1 MYPSLSALT
10 PPVVDHLYN
19 IDGAAPD
26 EHPTFLWLVG
36 SPGAGK
42 SSGHARAIGEGLIPA
57 GNYATINLD
66 TLLESLVP
74 FRAASAMGH
83 YVKHAPAMQETGAKF
98 SSIFAYGTRKENM
111 GLFKWYNTA
120 HNAIAAADPAA
131 TANLN
136 RVRAE
141 FAHLDGHEAEAKLT
155 DINQAAIDRA
165 ISRGI
170 NIVYETTLSLS
181 KAKKGEKGRK
191 VQKVEEVLSM
201 IRAHGRPYKV
211 VFYHIYGEPGEV
223 AARIRARQEYG
234 MPYEEMPF
242 YRYVA
247 ASPALVEDFTQSTRE
262 AYEALKAQYG
272 GERGF
277 KFDAWANTMDP
288 ARLPPPRNFNAPAQL
303 RRITRAYGPR
313 RRTSSQTLGSSWRVS
328 TPRSSSHGSLRLS
341 TSSSERRRR
350 STRKRS
356 R

>member
-10 PPVVDHLYN
+10 APVVDRLYN
-19 IDGAAPD
+19 IDSATPD

-42 SSGHARAIGEGLIPA
+42 SSGHARAIEAGLIPA

-66 TLLESLVP
+66 TLLESLTP

-83 YVKHAPAMQETGAKF
+83 YVKHVPAMRNTGAKF

-120 HNAIAAADPAA
+120 HNAIAAVDPAA

-141 FAHLDGHEAEAKLT
+141 FAPLDGREAEAKLT
-155 DINQAAIDRA
+155 ELNEAAIQRA
-165 ISRGI
+165 VTRGI
-170 NIVYETTLSLS
+170 NIVYETTLSLN
-181 KAKKGEKGRK
+181 KAKK
-191 VQKVEEVLSM
+191 VQKVEDVMALLK
-201 IRAHGRPYKV
+201 AHAPQYRV
-211 VFYHIYGEPGEV
+211 VFYHVYGDPAEV
-223 AARIRARQEYG
+223 AARIQARQEYG

-247 ASPALVEDFTQSTRE
+247 ASPAMVSEYTEKTAE
-262 AYEALKAQYG
+262 AFAALRKQYG
-272 GERGF
+272 SKGVTFEE
-277 KFDAWANTMDP
+277 WANPMDP
-288 ARLPPPRNFNAPAQL
+288 ARLPAPRNFNAPTQL
-303 RRITRAYGPR
+303 RRITRAYGPASMR
-313 RRTSSQTLGSSWRVS
+313 RKRTSSQTLGSSWRIS

-341 TSSSERRRR
+341 TPTSERRRR
-350 STRKRS
+350 STRKRTQS
-356 R
+356 